1 MERVSVCGFGSIAG
15 EEDAAVVVLLDER
28 VRCVAVCAD
37 GGEADGAV
45 AVGDIVGC

>member
-1 MERVSVCGFGSIAG
+1 MEGVCRCGFWAVAW
-15 EEDAAVVVLLDER
+15 EEDAGVVVPLDER

-45 AVGDIVGC
+45 AVGDVVGG

>member
-1 MERVSVCGFGSIAG
+1 MEGICGGGFGSVAG
-15 EEDAAVVVLLDER
+15 EEDAGVVVPLDER

-45 AVGDIVGC
+45 AVGDVVGG

>member
-1 MERVSVCGFGSIAG
+1 
-15 EEDAAVVVLLDER
+15 

-45 AVGDIVGC
+45 AVGDVVGG

>member
-1 MERVSVCGFGSIAG
+1 MEGVGGCGFGAVAG
-15 EEDAAVVVLLDER
+15 EEDAGVVVLLDER

-45 AVGDIVGC
+45 AVGDVVGG